1 MDYKYL
7 KIEQEIKFYLKGS
20 YGTQAKTTIIHYIR
34 MLIFRMNSLSKYKIT
49 FSGLKEGIHN
59 FKFEIDNQF
68 FLLFDYKEF
77 NSCKILVDVEFTKK
91 TNLLELLI
99 KSRGIINLDCHVSDE
114 SFNFEHS
121 SDCKMV
127 VKFGQK
133 LNNEDYE
140 LLIVPNGTY
149 EINLSQQLYE
159 MIVLSLPLKVIHPGI
174 IDGTLNSKVLERL
187 KDYHLNKTNTSST
200 DPRWDKL
207 KELK

>member
-7 KIEQEIKFYLKGS
+7 KIEQEIKFYIKGS

-68 FLLFDYKEF
+68 FLLFDYNEF
-77 NSCKILVDVEFTKK
+77 NSCKIQVDVEFTKK

-159 MIVLSLPLKVIHPGI
+159 MIVLSLPLKVVHPGI

-187 KDYHLNKTNTSST
+187 KDYHLSLIHISEPTR
-200 DPRWDKL
+200 PY
-207 KELK
+207 

>member
-49 FSGLKEGIHN
+49 FSGLKEGVHN

-68 FLLFDYKEF
+68 FLLFDYNEF
-77 NSCKILVDVEFTKK
+77 NSCKIQVDVEFTKK

-99 KSRGIINLDCHVSDE
+99 KSSGIINLDCHVSDE

-133 LNNEDYE
+133 LNN
-140 LLIVPNGTY
+140 
-149 EINLSQQLYE
+149 
-159 MIVLSLPLKVIHPGI
+159 
-174 IDGTLNSKVLERL
+174 
-187 KDYHLNKTNTSST
+187 
-200 DPRWDKL
+200 
-207 KELK
+207 